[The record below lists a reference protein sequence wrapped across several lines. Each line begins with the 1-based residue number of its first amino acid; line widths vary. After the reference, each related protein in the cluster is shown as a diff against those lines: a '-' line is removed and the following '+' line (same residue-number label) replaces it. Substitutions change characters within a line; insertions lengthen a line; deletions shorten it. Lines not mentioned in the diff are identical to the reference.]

1 MDAPVQFSVFVVV
14 SFAIILVTGINIIKS
29 LTLALEAKYE
39 FHGDSLTKRSRLKG
53 FVLFGFW
60 LLAAIISWSFA
71 FDWYL
76 SGSVQ
81 VAFERLARKAELIV
95 ILLQAFSND

>member
-53 FVLFGFW
+53 FLLFGFW
-60 LLAAIISWSFA
+60 LLAASVNWSFF

-76 SGSVQ
+76 TGSSAQ
-81 VAFERLARKAELIV
+81 AFERLADRAYIIILI
-95 ILLQAFSND
+95 LDSMSSD